1 MLARPAANKLILSE
15 AASAPDTVERFRR
28 EATATAS
35 LSSPHTVTLYDFG
48 VSDQGQFYYVM
59 EMLDGFD
66 LEHYLGQHGTMPPAR
81 LVHFLIHACRSLV
94 EAHAAGLVHRDLKPS
109 NMYACRLGLEVDVL
123 KILDFGLVR
132 QAGGNQPRLTQAD
145 LIVGTPDFIAPEC
158 ALGKDDLDGRTDVY
172 SLAATAYNLAAGKSV
187 FTGANPMVVVMQ
199 HIQAK
204 PVPLVTV
211 APHVPQGLSDLLM
224 ACLAKSPAD
233 RPDAQVLLA
242 ALLASGLAQD
252 WTETD
257 RQTWWAEHRQARKA

>member
-1 MLARPAANKLILSE
+1 M
-15 AASAPDTVERFRR
+15 VERFRR

-48 VSDQGQFYYVM
+48 VSEQGQFYYVM

-66 LEHYLGQHGTMPPAR
+66 LEHYLGKHGTMPPAR

-158 ALGKDDLDGRTDVY
+158 AMGKSDLDGRTDIY

-204 PVPLVTV
+204 PVPLATV
-211 APHVPQGLSDLLM
+211 APGVPQGLSDLIM

-242 ALLASGLAQD
+242 ALMASGIAQG
-252 WTETD
+252 WSETD
-257 RQTWWAEHRQARKA
+257 RQAWWAEHRPARKA